1 MQKAYITALTG
12 GLGNQ
17 MFQYAMG
24 RSLAERHGVPLLLD
38 VRGLKQD
45 ALRSYALSHFRIS
58 AELATEADMPR
69 ELGRIGRRLHRL
81 PRWLTGQTRI
91 VEKAFPFDPSILTL
105 DPPLHLA
112 GNWQSERYFDPHA
125 ELIRAEFQLH
135 DSFTPDRQ
143 AIADMLAER
152 PLVSVHVRRGDYVSN
167 ATANA
172 YHGTCEPQWY
182 AAAQEQLGQSLGNP
196 EYMVFSDDPDWAR
209 ANLTSF
215 SSAVFVELKDD
226 GRDEQD
232 MHLMALCHHHII
244 ANSSFSWWGAWLNP
258 RADKTVIAPR
268 NWFRTAQHD
277 TRDLIPAN
285 WTRL

>member
-24 RSLAERHGVPLLLD
+24 RALAERHGAPLLLD
-38 VRGLKQD
+38 VRGLQHD

-58 AELATEADMPR
+58 AELASEADMPR
-69 ELGRIGRRLHRL
+69 ELGRLGRRLHRL

-91 VEKAFPFDPSILTL
+91 VEQGFPFDPTILDL
-105 DPPLHLA
+105 SPPLHLS
-112 GNWQSERYFDPHA
+112 GNWQSDRYFSSYADI
-125 ELIRAEFQLH
+125 IRGEFQLREA
-135 DSFTPDRQ
+135 FTPDRQ
-143 AIADMLAER
+143 AIADLLTER
-152 PLVSVHVRRGDYVSN
+152 PMISVHVRRGDYVSN
-167 ATANA
+167 ATTNA
-172 YHGTCEPQWY
+172 YHGTCEPEWY
-182 AAAQEQLGQSLGNP
+182 DAARQRLAQQLGNA

-209 ANLTSF
+209 ANLKDF
-215 SSAVFVELKDD
+215 SSAVFVEPKDD

-258 RADKTVIAPR
+258 KPGKEVIAPL
-268 NWFRTAQHD
+268 NWFRSAQHD